1 MDKQTLTF
9 SLLSEPWIQVEMLD
23 GSARK
28 VGLEELF
35 FDAQMIRGLSG
46 ELPQMQFVT
55 LRLCEAIL
63 YRAFGAPDTSEED
76 LLGLWQELWRQG
88 AFPREDLSLYFS
100 ACREGFDLFGSR
112 PFYQVAGLFYVS
124 GEVSPIGVLMPD
136 VPAKADKTL
145 FAMRSVKHAE
155 TLAFDEA
162 ARYLLVA
169 QGYDTSGIKTP
180 VVGNTHVNK
189 GKVYPPK
196 GLPGTGY
203 CGGMGGTFIEGGN
216 FFETLMLN
224 WVLFDDFAES
234 RGLFG
239 VEGDVPPW
247 ERTDIEADMA
257 QYDPVGPVQALTWQ
271 SRRIRLV
278 PSEDGSCV
286 KSVVL
291 CYGDTMRPIDKQ
303 GIEMMTPWRKS
314 EAQQKKWSL
323 PYVPRMARKHDPNK
337 SIWRGL
343 SSLLAYENA
352 EHADQSDLRPGVVRW
367 VERLEDTGVLDKGA
381 ALTIHAQG
389 MEYGTQDS
397 VFTDGVDDAIS
408 LHAIMLRH
416 DSEATVKTLEVITQ
430 TDAAVGALVRFIQN
444 VSIARGDKRRYGSLG
459 DSAASAAR
467 QDVATRAFDELDSLF
482 RSRIAR
488 FAPGVDPY
496 AYSISWMQEVHRVL
510 WRIAEDYLSESDISI
525 FSGGALPPGRALERL
540 RSRLNTLLGPL
551 VTAQKPADYISSE
564 SGQE

>member
-1 MDKQTLTF
+1 MDKQTMTF
-9 SLLSEPWIQVEMLD
+9 NLLSEPWIQVEMLD
-23 GSARK
+23 GSVRK

-35 FDAQMIRGLSG
+35 FEAHTIRGLAG

-63 YRAFGAPDTSEED
+63 YRALGAPDASEEE
-76 LLGLWQELWRQG
+76 LLGLWQDLWERG
-88 AFPREDLSLYFS
+88 AFPHDDLSFYFS

-112 PFYQVAGLFYVS
+112 PFYQVAGLSYAS

-145 FAMRSVKHAE
+145 FAMRSVKHAG
-155 TLAFDEA
+155 TLSFDEA

-169 QGYDTSGIKTP
+169 QGYDISGIKTP
-180 VVGNTHVNK
+180 VVGNTHINE
-189 GKVYPPK
+189 GKVFSPK
-196 GLPGTGY
+196 GLLGTGY
-203 CGGMGGTFIEGGN
+203 CGGMGGTFIEGSN

-224 WVLFDDFAES
+224 WVLFDDHGES
-234 RGLFG
+234 QGLFG
-239 VEGDVPPW
+239 VEGDLPPW
-247 ERTDIEADMA
+247 ERTDIGADMA
-257 QYDPVGPVQALTWQ
+257 QYDPVGPVQTLTWQ

-286 KSVVL
+286 KGVVL
-291 CYGDTMRPIDKQ
+291 CYGDAMRPIDNQ

-343 SSLLAYENA
+343 SSLLAYENT
-352 EHADQSDLRPGVVRW
+352 EPSDQSDLRPGVVRW
-367 VERLEDTGVLDKGA
+367 IERLEDKGILEKGT

-389 MEYGTQDS
+389 MGYGKR
-397 VFTDGVDDAIS
+397 DGFFADGIDDAIS

-444 VSIARGDKRRYGSLG
+444 VSIARGDKRRYSSLR
-459 DSAASAAR
+459 DSAANVAR
-467 QDVATRAFDELDSLF
+467 QDVATRAFDELDGLF
-482 RSRIAR
+482 RDRIAR
-488 FAPGVDPY
+488 FAPCIDPY
-496 AYSISWMQEVHRVL
+496 AYSISWMQEVHKIL
-510 WRIAEDYLSESDISI
+510 WRIAEDYLSESDISF
-525 FSGGALPPGRALERL
+525 FSGGAIPPGRALELLRL
-540 RSRLNTLLGPL
+540 RLNKLLGPL
-551 VTAQKPADYISSE
+551 TTDQKRADSNSSE
-564 SGQE
+564 SDQE

>member
-9 SLLSEPWIQVEMLD
+9 NLLSEPWIQVEMLD

-28 VGLEELF
+28 VGLEDLF
-35 FDAQMIRGLSG
+35 FEAHMIRGLAG

-76 LLGLWQELWRQG
+76 LLGLWQELWRRG

-112 PFYQVAGLFYVS
+112 PFYQVAGLSYVS

-136 VPAKADKTL
+136 VPTKADKTL
-145 FAMRSVKHAE
+145 FTMRSVKHAE

-162 ARYLLVA
+162 ARYLLVT
-169 QGYDTSGIKTP
+169 QGYDISGIKTP
-180 VVGNTHVNK
+180 VAGNTHINE
-189 GKVYPPK
+189 GKVFSPK
-196 GLPGTGY
+196 GLLGTGY
-203 CGGMGGTFIEGGN
+203 CGGMGGTFIEGSN

-224 WVLFDDFAES
+224 WVLFDDYGES
-234 RGLFG
+234 QGLFG
-239 VEGDVPPW
+239 VEGDLPPW
-247 ERTDIEADMA
+247 ERTDIEVDMA
-257 QYDPVGPVQALTWQ
+257 QYDPAGPVQALTWQ

-286 KSVVL
+286 KGVVL
-291 CYGDTMRPIDKQ
+291 CYGDAMRPIDKQ
-303 GIEMMTPWRKS
+303 GIEMMTPWRES
-314 EAQQKKWSL
+314 ETQQKKWSL
-323 PYVPRMARKHDPNK
+323 PYVPLMARKHDPNK

-343 SSLLAYENA
+343 SSLLACENT
-352 EHADQSDLRPGVVRW
+352 EFADQSDLRPGVVRW
-367 VERLEDTGVLDKGA
+367 IERLEDKGVLGKGT
-381 ALTIHAQG
+381 ALTLHAQG
-389 MEYGTQDS
+389 MEYGKR
-397 VFTDGVDDAIS
+397 DGFFADGIDDAIS

-444 VSIARGDKRRYGSLG
+444 VSIARGDKRRYNLLG
-459 DSAASAAR
+459 DTAASAAR
-467 QDVATRAFDELDSLF
+467 QDVATRAFDELDGLF
-482 RSRIAR
+482 RDRIAR
-488 FAPGVDPY
+488 FASGVDAY

-510 WRIAEDYLSESDISI
+510 WRIAEDCLSESDISI